1 MPTDIHSDDTGSDL
15 TALLGSRICHD
26 LISPIGAIANGM
38 ELLGMSAPGPSAEM
52 ALISESVAAA
62 NARIRFFRVAFGQ
75 AGADQIVGLAELRAI
90 TDDLSRGS
98 RTRIRWTGG
107 ATLGRDQ
114 ARTIFLALL
123 CLETAMPWGGEV
135 TIAFEASGWS
145 VRGTA
150 TRLKLDCPL
159 WQALADG
166 AMPATLTAAQIQFGL
181 LNAATRRHGHPV
193 VVERADDRIT
203 LSL

>member
-1 MPTDIHSDDTGSDL
+1 MPPDIHSDDAAGDL

-38 ELLGMSAPGPSAEM
+38 ELLGMSMPGTNAEM
-52 ALISESVAAA
+52 VLISESVAAA

-75 AGADQIVGLAELRAI
+75 AGADQTIGLAELRAI

-107 ATLGRDQ
+107 ATVARDR
-114 ARTIFLALL
+114 ASAIFLALL

-135 TIAFEASGWS
+135 TVTAEGPGWS
-145 VRGTA
+145 VSGTA
-150 TRLKLDCPL
+150 PRLKLDSPL

-166 AMPATLTAAQIQFGL
+166 TMPANLTAAQIQFGL
-181 LNAATRRHGHPV
+181 LNAAARRQGRPV
-193 VVERADDRIT
+193 AVARADERIA
-203 LSL
+203 LRL